1 MKQNI
6 RLTRGQ
12 QELVENNLSIVYWVI
27 MESIHVNENIY
38 GFGYEDL
45 YQEGCIW
52 LCHAAAAYDPARSR
66 FSTYAKKIVRNGLI
80 SYCRQMCSGQRRFT
94 YLTVGAHGELSAD
107 GEPVMPPN
115 GDDFHVQI
123 NMIETLDLLT
133 YAEKK
138 YQGITRLGI
147 EALKLKLKG
156 LSVSEIA
163 GLYHVP
169 PPHVGAWISRATQKL
184 RKDTPFLS
192 GLL

>member
-1 MKQNI
+1 MKRDI
-6 RLTRGQ
+6 PLTREQ
-12 QELVENNLSIVYWVI
+12 RELVENNLSLVYWVI
-27 MESIHVNENIY
+27 MESIHVNETIY

-52 LCHAAAAYDPARSR
+52 LCHAAATYDPVRSR
-66 FSTYAKKIVRNGLI
+66 FPTYAKRIVRNGLL
-80 SYCRQMCSGQRRFT
+80 SYCRQMCFRQRRFT
-94 YLTVGAHGELSAD
+94 YLAVELHGELLAD
-107 GEPVMPPN
+107 GEPLLPP
-115 GDDFHVQI
+115 DDFHAQV
-123 NMIETLDLLT
+123 NMIETLDLLA

-138 YQGITRLGI
+138 YQGVTKLGI

-156 LSVSEIA
+156 MSVSEIA
-163 GLYHVP
+163 DLYHVP